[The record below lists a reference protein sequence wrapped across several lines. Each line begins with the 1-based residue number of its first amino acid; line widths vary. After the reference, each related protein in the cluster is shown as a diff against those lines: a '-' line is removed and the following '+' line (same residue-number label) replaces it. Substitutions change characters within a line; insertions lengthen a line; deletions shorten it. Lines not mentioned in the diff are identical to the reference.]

1 MNNIIGVVENLLNDL
16 EMLRIVKMILYVI
29 IFIIGIS
36 GNILVCLVV
45 C

>member
-45 C
+45 Y